1 MMIKTEKESVMNKII
16 KMSKQLFEV
25 AKYSPDM
32 RKCVEVSVDQIIG
45 NKELSQHCV
54 SLGIT
59 KKDYID
65 FILKNF

>member
-1 MMIKTEKESVMNKII
+1 MVKTEKESVKNKII

-32 RKCVEVSVDQIIG
+32 RKCVEASVDQIIG
-45 NKELSQHCV
+45 NKELSQYCV
-54 SLGIT
+54 ALGIT